1 MPQEQAQLAIL
12 FADIAGSTQLYETL
26 GDMGARSI
34 TAHCIDVMTETT
46 RRHGG
51 TLVKTIGDEVMTT
64 FPTSDAAAEAACAMQ
79 DGITGRVVVERRPI
93 AIRIGFHFGLALIE
107 DGDVFGDSV
116 NLPARIAAQAKGG
129 QILTTGATVEHLSGN
144 MRESCRQIDLAQIR
158 GKQQQVAI
166 YEVVWRLDDVTLMQA
181 SWVSERDGGR
191 LTCISGDT
199 LFELGEGFPSLTI
212 GRAEQND
219 LVVQH
224 PLVSRLHARIEYRNR
239 RFVLVD
245 QSANGTYIS
254 DDSGSSTFVRR
265 DMHVLTGSGSLGL
278 GEPVTPASRL
288 RVRYEQG

>member
-1 MPQEQAQLAIL
+1 MPQQQAQLAIL

-26 GDMGARSI
+26 GDTRARSI
-34 TAHCIDVMTETT
+34 TAHCIAVMTETT

-64 FPTSDAAAEAACAMQ
+64 FPSANAAAEAACAMQ
-79 DGITGRVVVERRPI
+79 DGITGHIVVERRPI

-107 DGDVFGDSV
+107 DDDVFGDAV
-116 NLPARIAAQAKGG
+116 NLPARVAAQAKGG
-129 QILTTGATVEHLSGN
+129 QILTTGATVEHLSGP
-144 MRESCRQIDLAQIR
+144 MRDACRQIDLTQIR
-158 GKQQQVAI
+158 GKQQQIAI
-166 YEVVWRLDDVTLMQA
+166 YELVWRLDDVTLMQA
-181 SWVSERDGGR
+181 SWVSERDAGR

-199 LFELGEGFPSLTI
+199 LFELGDGFPSLTI

-239 RFVLVD
+239 RFVLID

-254 DDSGSSTFVRR
+254 DDDGSSSFVRR

-288 RVRYEQG
+288 RVRYQRG